1 MTAPKGF
8 ITKIAEHLEPDML
21 SKLSDWI
28 RGLFGSRNHGD
39 YPYEEISK
47 QKWGLEQGIYL
58 PIEKDLYFTAKE
70 RFDKNPDTALVVT
83 KIVIAVEKI
92 QLNRLLKHFDGKYQ
106 RIDNRTFV
114 GQNLNQIFYD
124 YVFSQYAYYQDKN
137 LKIAPDVKIFIEEQ
151 ISEPIGSLIEN
162 MDIFVQAKVF
172 VEDAHTGKTH
182 SGGFG
187 QTYPPEINDH
197 SPISITI
204 RIHDADGVRQKEITQ
219 FPVILGRDCVEPNI
233 NIQGTYTSRQ
243 HLELICYPDP
253 ERPIGTLLFEFKVAL
268 LSSTNSIYVNGKE
281 ISPTSSSQFMNLGEK
296 DVLRLSGNEPQNYVD
311 YPQIEIIKFRQN
323 TTPTSWS
330 NTSITPTAPKVTGT
344 PTAPPANS
352 GIKVPKTPEVPS
364 NMAVDSPNHMG
375 LTIPNTPMPPAFK
388 IAYHTYQGDK
398 VVGISELPLLIGRG
412 QQKPS
417 HVRTLISIPS
427 VMENPTNKLVNT
439 VSGEHLLV
447 EDVDDHYL
455 YLTCLGKWGCLFDG
469 KKIGVGEKFKLPFDA
484 SLMLGNDDEPVS
496 IKAFID
502 SDCTLYR

>member
-1 MTAPKGF
+1 MTTPKGF

-28 RGLFGSRNHGD
+28 RGLFGSRNHSD

-83 KIVIAVEKI
+83 KIVIAVERV
-92 QLNRLLKHFDGKYQ
+92 QLNGLLKHFDNKYQ

-114 GQNLNQIFYD
+114 GQNLNQLFYD
-124 YVFSQYAYYQDKN
+124 HVFSQYAYYQDKN
-137 LKIAPDVKIFIEEQ
+137 IKMAPDVNIFIEEQ
-151 ISEPIGSLIEN
+151 IGEPIGSLIEN

-187 QTYPPEINDH
+187 QVHTQEPTNNKML
-197 SPISITI
+197 SPRVVIK
-204 RIHDADGVRQKEITQ
+204 IHDANGVRQKEITQ
-219 FPVILGRDCVEPNI
+219 FPVILGRDCVEPDI
-233 NIQGTYTSRQ
+233 NIQGTYVSRQ
-243 HLELICYPDP
+243 HLELDFSTSSGVDYHV
-253 ERPIGTLLFEFKVAL
+253 KL
-268 LSSTNSIYVNGKE
+268 LSKTNSFYVNGKE
-281 ISPTSSSQFMNLGEK
+281 IIENKSRGDRIFSK
-296 DVLRLSGNEPQNYVD
+296 DILRLSGNEPQKYAD
-311 YPQIEIIKFRQN
+311 YPQIEIVSMNDILLSGEIPN
-323 TTPTSWS
+323 TY
-330 NTSITPTAPKVTGT
+330 ITPTAPKVAGT

-364 NMAVDSPNHMG
+364 NVGVDSPSHMG
-375 LTIPNTPMPPAFK
+375 LTVPNTPMPPAFK

-398 VVGISELPLLIGRG
+398 VVGISELPLLIGRV
-412 QQKPS
+412 QQKPT

-455 YLTCLGKWGCLFDG
+455 YLTCLGKWGCLLDG
-469 KKIGVGEKFKLPFDA
+469 KKIGVGEKFKLPFGA
-484 SLMLGNDDEPVS
+484 SLILGNDDEPVS

-502 SDCTLYR
+502 SGCTLYR